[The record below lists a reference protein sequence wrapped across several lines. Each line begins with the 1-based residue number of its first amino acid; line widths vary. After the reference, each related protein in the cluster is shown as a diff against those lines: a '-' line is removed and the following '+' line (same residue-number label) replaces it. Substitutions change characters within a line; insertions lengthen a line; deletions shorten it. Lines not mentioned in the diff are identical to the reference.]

1 MRTQWSFAIVRNHCG
16 LNLLKTV
23 ESSLIGVKYVMVSRN
38 VKMPSDAIALR
49 YVLTQQNVQATAYV
63 MFLQYVLASRNV
75 KMPSNVIAQR
85 YVLTQQ
91 NVQVVA
97 YVMVLKNVQHPISV
111 QVVRFTAPSLSPHAN
126 Q

>member
-16 LNLLKTV
+16 LNLLKIV
-23 ESSLIGVKYVMVSRN
+23 ESSLIGVKYVMV
-38 VKMPSDAIALR
+38 
-49 YVLTQQNVQATAYV
+49 
-63 MFLQYVLASRNV
+63 SRNV

-97 YVMVLKNVQHPISV
+97 YVMLLKYVMVQKNVQPPINV